1 MKTLT
6 QDCINWIKDY
16 FKDNPDGK
24 AVIGISG
31 GKDSTVAAALCVEAL
46 GADRVIGVLMPNGV
60 QADIGDSRE
69 VCECLGIY
77 SLEIII
83 KEAYEEILNG
93 MKIALKEKGWPR
105 PDCGRFNDMIK
116 TNLPARLRMAT
127 LYAVAALYPNSRVVN
142 TCNRSEDYVGYSTKY
157 GDAAGDFSPLGNLTV
172 REVLE
177 IGDDL
182 GLPERLVHKAPS
194 DGMCGKTDEDNLG
207 FTYQELDDL
216 ILGTGE
222 VSEETKAKIEQKHKA
237 SRHKYMPMPTFLPAA
252 GSTRLDLGD
261 TPSPTEAGGRNVL
274 ALEKPIKIVYEG
286 AIPLSDEVAESIE
299 GDPLLKRGAR
309 RNGGIIEDCADGGM
323 IDPNVVMSIAGCG
336 GVNVHVDIA
345 PDPGD
350 ISAALEQ
357 NLNTADVIKSIEKEM
372 WRSVMCN
379 EIRGIK

>member
-1 MKTLT
+1 MSMTNE
-6 QDCINWIKDY
+6 CVNWIKDY

-24 AVIGISG
+24 AIIGISG
-31 GKDSTVAAALCVEAL
+31 GKDSTIAAALCVVAL

-93 MKIALKEKGWPR
+93 MKMALKEKGWPR

-177 IGDDL
+177 IGDEL
-182 GLPERLVHKAPS
+182 GLPEHLVHKTPS
-194 DGMCGKTDEDNLG
+194 DGMCGKSDEDNLG
-207 FTYQELDDL
+207 FTYKQLDDY
-216 ILGTGE
+216 ILGTGA
-222 VSEETKAKIEQKHKA
+222 VDEETIEKIDKLHES
-237 SRHKYMPMPTFLPAA
+237 SRHKYRPMPMFDP
-252 GSTRLDLGD
+252 
-261 TPSPTEAGGRNVL
+261 NVL
-274 ALEKPIKIVYEG
+274 YID
-286 AIPLSDEVAESIE
+286 SDQLTI
-299 GDPLLKRGAR
+299 D
-309 RNGGIIEDCADGGM
+309 DYADGGLVAP
-323 IDPNVVMSIAGCG
+323 DFNAAMSSNAIMTGL
-336 GVNVHVDIA
+336 DIA
-345 PDPGD
+345 EPM
-350 ISAALEQ
+350 AANVSINTDYKLED
-357 NLNTADVIKSIEKEM
+357 AIKSIENSIWQSMIKDG
-372 WRSVMCN
+372 
-379 EIRGIK
+379 IRGIK